1 MNKKARKLIYS
12 SESIAELQFKPFFWS
27 KKISPNSE
35 KRYGFTIVFLTQ
47 KVKKVIDYIV
57 KFDPQKL
64 QKTVGFCSKKLQIL
78 EACLIFG
85 GGDGVLISGVGVN
98 STPVIF

>member
-1 MNKKARKLIYS
+1 MHLVGGKT
-12 SESIAELQFKPFFWS
+12 AELQIKPLFEA
-27 KKISPNSE
+27 KKMSPNSE

-57 KFDPQKL
+57 KCDPQKL

-78 EACLIFG
+78 EACLISG
-85 GGDGVLISGVGVN
+85 GGWGVN
-98 STPVIF
+98 FRGGGKFHTCYFLK

>member
-1 MNKKARKLIYS
+1 M
-12 SESIAELQFKPFFWS
+12 
-27 KKISPNSE
+27 SPNSE

-85 GGDGVLISGVGVN
+85 GGWGVN
-98 STPVIF
+98 FRGGGKFHTCYFLK